1 MATLTHV
8 STDHTSSSLSG
19 WLTAYKNYVAK
30 AEFNRFGWAVSALAI
45 QGCVLSP
52 ALLLIMLNFGG
63 GDWQF
68 LVSMLGFLLVLVPI
82 LSAFPVKYIFPT
94 FATSLVLHLLM
105 IAIDLL

>member
-1 MATLTHV
+1 MATLAH
-8 STDHTSSSLSG
+8 STDNYTNTANTS
-19 WLTAYKNYVAK
+19 WLATYKNYVAK

-45 QGCVLSP
+45 QGCILSP
-52 ALLLIMLNFGG
+52 ALLLIMSNFGG

-68 LVSMLGFLLVLVPI
+68 LVSMLCFLLVLVPI